1 MRLEIDC
8 SGNPGLRLVAISINI
23 VLLKNF
29 PYVCNNVLFKQV
41 FDRVREMGDDWKRK
55 IVPVE
60 GDIAEENLGI
70 SDEEWKM
77 LQEGV
82 EVVFHSAATV
92 RFDEDLK

>member
-1 MRLEIDC
+1 M
-8 SGNPGLRLVAISINI
+8 SPNY
-23 VLLKNF
+23 VLFK
-29 PYVCNNVLFKQV
+29 CNNDLFKQV
-41 FDRVREMGDDWKRK
+41 FDRVREMGDDWKSK

-70 SDEEWKM
+70 SDEDWKM

>member
-1 MRLEIDC
+1 
-8 SGNPGLRLVAISINI
+8 
-23 VLLKNF
+23 
-29 PYVCNNVLFKQV
+29 
-41 FDRVREMGDDWKRK
+41 MGDDWKSK

-70 SDEEWKM
+70 SDEDWKM

>member
-1 MRLEIDC
+1 
-8 SGNPGLRLVAISINI
+8 
-23 VLLKNF
+23 
-29 PYVCNNVLFKQV
+29 
-41 FDRVREMGDDWKRK
+41 MGDDWKRK

-70 SDEEWKM
+70 SDEDWKM

-92 RFDEDLK
+92 RFDEDLKLVFLSVVLN